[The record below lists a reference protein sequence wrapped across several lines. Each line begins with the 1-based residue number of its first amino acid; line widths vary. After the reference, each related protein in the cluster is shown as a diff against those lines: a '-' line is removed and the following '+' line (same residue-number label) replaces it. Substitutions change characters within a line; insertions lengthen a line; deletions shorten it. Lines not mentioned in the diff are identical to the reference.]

1 MVKSEYSL
9 VKELV
14 QNNVSLQK
22 AMIKLIEN
30 TDGLTK
36 RIDKLLTIFEE
47 ASKHVGDVDEDKLRQ
62 LTMKL
67 DGLLDQNR
75 DLAQGLV
82 LLEKYVRSKG
92 LGPL

>member
-75 DLAQGLV
+75 DLSQGLV